1 MKGET
6 ILSDIMA
13 EDASTDIPDGNRRTS
28 EATA

>member
-6 ILSDIMA
+6 ILIDIMA
-13 EDASTDIPDGNRRTS
+13 EDASTDTPARKCLTS